1 MQNFDLEPAKT
12 SKYPKQA
19 NLSVRSLIVSTL
31 VLAVTS
37 IAASSY
43 FLIRRQNSDQNATTL
58 AAESLPAIKAV
69 TALGRIEPQGEV
81 IQVSVSQIVGS
92 NRVDELLVKQGENIK
107 KGQVI
112 AILDS
117 SDRRLAALNRAKQQ
131 VKVAE
136 SQLARVKAGAK
147 QGEIATQIATISELE
162 AELRQQSAARI
173 ATVKRLEAEV
183 KNAQLEYQRHEYLQ
197 VEGAI
202 STSIRDSKKLILET
216 AEANLQEAI
225 ANRIQTSETLREKLR
240 QARATLN
247 QIAEIRPTDIQIA
260 VAEIESAKAAVREA
274 QADVDLA
281 YVRSPQDGKILKVHT
296 WGGEIV
302 SDKGIVEIG
311 KTEQMYVVAEV
322 YEADI
327 NSVKIGQS
335 ATITQLN
342 LPGILAGN
350 VEEVGLLIAKKDVLN
365 TDPAADIDARV
376 VEVKIRLNPES
387 SQRVTTLTNSKV
399 KVAIQLNNNSD

>member
-1 MQNFDLEPAKT
+1 MQK
-12 SKYPKQA
+12 
-19 NLSVRSLIVSTL
+19 RSLIISTL

-43 FLIRRQNSDQNATTL
+43 FLISRQNSTQQDNTL

-81 IQVSVSQIVGS
+81 IQVSVSQIAGS
-92 NRVDELLVKQGENIK
+92 NRVDKLLVKQGESIK

-117 SDRRLAALNRAKQQ
+117 SNRRLAALNRAKQQ

-147 QGEIATQIATISELE
+147 QGEIATQIATVSELE

-183 KNAQLEYQRHEYLQ
+183 KNAQLEYQRYEYLQ

-216 AEANLQEAI
+216 AQASLKEAI
-225 ANRIQTSETLREKLR
+225 ANRIQTSETIREKLK
-240 QARATLN
+240 QASATLN

-260 VAEIESAKAAVREA
+260 VAEIESAKAAVHEA

-281 YVRSPQDGKILKVHT
+281 YVHSPQNGKILKIHT

-311 KTEQMYVVAEV
+311 QTEQMYVVAEV

-342 LPGILAGN
+342 LPGRLAGT

-387 SQRVTTLTNSKV
+387 SQRVKTLTNSKV
-399 KVAIQLNNNSD
+399 KVAIQLY